1 MNSRRDQV
9 LALKRQNLED
19 RIQMAGDLT
28 QNQIVELRA
37 QYDREFANV
46 ERAIREEKAKQIQ
59 NMRAAMLNRRIA
71 QERKR
76 RQKQEQEEAAKE
88 RERIEQMK
96 AEEAK
101 LFREELNAR
110 QGQDASGLDAIQA
123 VGGEDILRARLAK
136 WNSAVDEAKVIR
148 GGEENEI
155 WNLEAKRQAEKD
167 EKERL
172 KKEKEQAKL
181 EKEKQTQFTI
191 QELYKRILRVEKLS
205 EIVKDQG
212 KIDDPLNLLDV
223 VSYSGRP
230 MSGFGR

>member
-19 RIQMAGDLT
+19 RIQMAGDLS

-76 RQKQEQEEAAKE
+76 RQKQEAEEAAKE

-110 QGQDASGLDAIQA
+110 AGQDASGLDAIQA

-136 WNSAVDEAKVIR
+136 WNSAVDEAKIIR

-181 EKEKQTQFTI
+181 EKEK
-191 QELYKRILRVEKLS
+191 
-205 EIVKDQG
+205 
-212 KIDDPLNLLDV
+212 
-223 VSYSGRP
+223 
-230 MSGFGR
+230 